1 MINDQGSVSKRG
13 VFFLTSIY
21 VKTKKSIRVD
31 YAMARKQRKWY
42 EGACYHI
49 MGRGN
54 RRSAIYRADEDY
66 KIFLMHVSEV

>member
-1 MINDQGSVSKRG
+1 MT
-13 VFFLTSIY
+13 LIY
-21 VKTKKSIRVD
+21 VKTNKSIRAD
-31 YAMARKQRKWY
+31 NYMARKQRKWY
-42 EGACYHI
+42 EGACYPI

>member
-1 MINDQGSVSKRG
+1 M
-13 VFFLTSIY
+13 TSIY

-31 YAMARKQRKWY
+31 DGMARKQRKWY

-54 RRSAIYRADEDY
+54 RRSAIYRSDEDY
-66 KIFLMHVSEV
+66 KIFLMQVSEVCCMRSV

>member
-1 MINDQGSVSKRG
+1 MTLR
-13 VFFLTSIY
+13 Y
-21 VKTKKSIRVD
+21 VKTNISIRMD
-31 YAMARKQRKWY
+31 NSMARKQRKWY